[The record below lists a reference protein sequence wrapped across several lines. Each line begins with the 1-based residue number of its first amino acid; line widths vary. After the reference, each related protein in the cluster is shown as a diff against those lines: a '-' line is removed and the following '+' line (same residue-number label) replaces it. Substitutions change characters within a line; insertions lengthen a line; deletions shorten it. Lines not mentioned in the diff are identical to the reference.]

1 MTGADGGSPATT
13 GAGRESPATTGAG
26 RESPATTGAGRESPA
41 MTTAMSTGGPAA
53 RYAPHPRLRGGHRMT
68 LFTWGRTRRFP
79 RLPPPVPRYFDVAP
93 DARVLAHCHWQAEPR
108 RRPTLVAL
116 HGLEG
121 SSRAHYMRGLADKAF
136 AAGMNAVLLN
146 QRNCGGTEALSA
158 GLYHSGLSA
167 DPRAVIEELLGLD
180 RLPAIAVAGYSLG
193 GNVAVRLAGDYGP
206 EAPPQL
212 RAVVAVSPTMHLAM
226 CVEALER
233 RSNRLYQWNFVRNL
247 KRRMRRKARAWPGRF
262 DLGRLASVRT
272 VRDFDERFTAPHH
285 GFRDADDY
293 YHRAS
298 SLRVVDRVRVPTLVV
313 SAADDPFI
321 PAEQFDDPAIAAN
334 PHITVQ
340 VTEHGGHCGFY
351 ARAEPGFDGYW
362 AERRAVEAVRGRM
375 SPAPEESA
383 T

>member
-1 MTGADGGSPATT
+1 MTGALSRDGA
-13 GAGRESPATTGAG
+13 
-26 RESPATTGAGRESPA
+26 
-41 MTTAMSTGGPAA
+41 AA
-53 RYAPHPRLRGGHRMT
+53 RFVPHPRLRGGHRMT
-68 LFTWGRTRRFP
+68 LFTWARARHFP
-79 RLPPPVPRYFDVAP
+79 RLPPPAPRWFDVAP
-93 DARVLAHCHWQAEPR
+93 DARVLAHCHWQPEPR

-136 AAGMNAVLLN
+136 AVGMNAVLLN

-167 DPRAVIEELLGLD
+167 DPRAVVEELITLD
-180 RLPAIAVAGYSLG
+180 RLPAVAVAGYSLG
-193 GNVAVRLAGDYGP
+193 GNVAVRLAGDYGRK
-206 EAPPQL
+206 APPQL
-212 RAVVAVSPTMHLAM
+212 RAIVAVSPTMHLGM

-247 KRRMRRKARAWPGRF
+247 RRRMRRKARAWPGRF
-262 DLGRLASVRT
+262 DLNRLGSVRT

-298 SLRVVDRVRVPTLVV
+298 CLRVVDRVHVPTLVV
-313 SAADDPFI
+313 SADDDPFI
-321 PAEQFDDPAIAAN
+321 PAVQFDDPGIVMN

-340 VTEHGGHCGFY
+340 ITPHGGHCGFY

-362 AERRAVEAVRGRM
+362 AERRVVEAVRERM
-375 SPAPEESA
+375 ALAP
-383 T
+383 